1 MKKRSWTELR
11 KSVKSWTSW
20 ASWGTGRAVCWTSSL
35 KLDQLDELVQ
45 SWTGLTKPC
54 ACGKR
59 AKQLE
64 SVSGQR
70 GAYG

>member
-1 MKKRSWTELR
+1 MDELGVVIR
-11 KSVKSWTSW
+11 RLGRMDELGVVTS
-20 ASWGTGRAVCWTSSL
+20 CW
-35 KLDQLDELVQ
+35 LDQVR

-64 SVSGQR
+64 SVSGRR